1 MVPSYLRSALFL
13 CLCAAAGLTGCEPIQ
28 SDSYRDFADDDP
40 AARLAAITKA
50 GQTKDRQAI
59 PYLVD
64 RLEDSEPDVRFFAII
79 ALRKITDETFGYQ
92 YYKPRHLR
100 AEAVLKWRRWL
111 KEHRPASTRPK
122 HTGQPAQS

>member
-1 MVPSYLRSALFL
+1 MVASYLRSVFFL

-28 SDSYRDFADDDP
+28 ADSYRDFADDDP

-50 GQTKDRQAI
+50 GQTRDKQAI

-64 RLEDSEPDVRFFAII
+64 RLTDSEPDVRFFAII
-79 ALRKITDETFGYQ
+79 ALRKTTGRTFGYR
-92 YYKPRHLR
+92 YYQPRHLR

-111 KEHRPASTRPK
+111 KEHGKPSTRPK
-122 HTGQPAQS
+122 HTEQPAQS